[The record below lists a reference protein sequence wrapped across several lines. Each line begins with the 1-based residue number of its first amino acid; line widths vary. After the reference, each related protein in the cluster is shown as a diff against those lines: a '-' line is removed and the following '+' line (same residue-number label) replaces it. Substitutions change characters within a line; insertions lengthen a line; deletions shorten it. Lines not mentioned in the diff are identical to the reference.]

1 LTRALLVALALVV
14 IPASGVQA
22 QRPTQVVLAIWGLP
36 TRLVGGLE
44 AVGSY
49 VLMQIHD
56 VLARTDE
63 KGTPVPRLA
72 EKWVR
77 SADGKTYTV
86 TLRPAKFQDG
96 KPVTAEDVKFS
107 YEFYLHPQFPVT
119 SPGLLQIEGAQDV
132 KDGKA
137 RAVAGYF
144 GGWPDATLMRMTD
157 MVLAFPV
164 FFVAVMF
171 LALFGPSIAGLVTV
185 IGAISWPPTAR
196 LVRAEFLRLRT
207 LDFVAAA
214 RSLGAP
220 EARIMARHI
229 LPNIVAVIVISVTL
243 RVGVSILA
251 EASLSYLGLGVQPP
265 TASWGN
271 LVADGREYLRLAWWV
286 SLFPGSLVFVSVM
299 AFNLLGDGLRDA
311 FDPRMPI

>member
-1 LTRALLVALALVV
+1 VLVLLAAIAVA
-14 IPASGVQA
+14 ASTVA
-22 QRPTQVVLAIWGLP
+22 PYTPDVANFDH
-36 TRLVGGLE
+36 RLVPPGAAHAFGTDHL
-44 AVGSY
+44 GR
-49 VLMQIHD
+49 D
-56 VLARTDE
+56 VLSRTIWASRTSLTI
-63 KGTPVPRLA
+63 GFL
-72 EKWVR
+72 
-77 SADGKTYTV
+77 SAAIAV
-86 TLRPAKFQDG
+86 TLG
-96 KPVTAEDVKFS
+96 VLV
-107 YEFYLHPQFPVT
+107 
-119 SPGLLQIEGAQDV
+119 G
-132 KDGKA
+132 
-137 RAVAGYF
+137 AVAGYF

-214 RSLGAP
+214 RSLGAR
-220 EARIMARHI
+220 EARIIARHI

-271 LVADGREYLRLAWWV
+271 LVADGREYLRSAWWV

-311 FDPRMPI
+311 FDPRMPV

>member
-1 LTRALLVALALVV
+1 MAVSLSRPRRRGVAHRFSRNPRALLGALALVLLAA
-14 IPASGVQA
+14 IALAASTVAPYTPDVGNFDH
-22 QRPTQVVLAIWGLP
+22 
-36 TRLVGGLE
+36 RLVPPGAAHVFGTDHL
-44 AVGSY
+44 GR
-49 VLMQIHD
+49 D
-56 VLARTDE
+56 VLSRTIWASRTSLTI
-63 KGTPVPRLA
+63 GFL
-72 EKWVR
+72 
-77 SADGKTYTV
+77 SAAIAV
-86 TLRPAKFQDG
+86 TLG
-96 KPVTAEDVKFS
+96 VLV
-107 YEFYLHPQFPVT
+107 
-119 SPGLLQIEGAQDV
+119 G
-132 KDGKA
+132 
-137 RAVAGYF
+137 AVAGYF

-196 LVRAEFLRLRT
+196 LVRAEVLRLRT

-271 LVADGREYLRLAWWV
+271 LVADGREYLRSAWWV

-311 FDPRMPI
+311 FDPRMPV

>member
-1 LTRALLVALALVV
+1 MAVSRTPAQRRRVAQRFGRNPRALLGALILAVLVTMAVTASRVAPYPPEIANFEH
-14 IPASGVQA
+14 
-22 QRPTQVVLAIWGLP
+22 
-36 TRLVGGLE
+36 RLVAPGGAHLF
-44 AVGSY
+44 GTDH
-49 VLMQIHD
+49 LGRD
-56 VLARTDE
+56 VLSRTIWAS
-63 KGTPVPRLA
+63 R
-72 EKWVR
+72 
-77 SADGKTYTV
+77 
-86 TLRPAKFQDG
+86 
-96 KPVTAEDVKFS
+96 
-107 YEFYLHPQFPVT
+107 T
-119 SPGLLQIEGAQDV
+119 SLTIGFMAAAIAVSLGVLVG
-132 KDGKA
+132 
-137 RAVAGYF
+137 AVAGYL

-171 LALFGPSIAGLVTV
+171 LALFGPTIAGLVTV
-185 IGAISWPPTAR
+185 ISATSWPPTAR

-207 LDFVAAA
+207 LDFVTAA

-220 EARIMARHI
+220 ETRVMARHI

-271 LVADGREYLRLAWWV
+271 LVADGRDYLRSAWWV
-286 SLFPGSLVFVSVM
+286 SVFPGSLVFLSVM

-311 FDPRMPI
+311 FDPRMRV